1 MKRFLFAGA
10 ALACALMTREAEAT
24 DYYVEG
30 NVSGGGSTW
39 GTSDP
44 NVQGALRTGFEFL
57 DIVSVD
63 LQGRLG
69 YASVD
74 ERMLMMV
81 GLGTKLA
88 LPIEPF
94 IPHIR
99 LHAIHFHESPVDV
112 MKHDPFMHAMGVG
125 DGIRHRF
132 GFEAG
137 LGASYLFA
145 KVKRANFLAQAE
157 GYVDAFPDDGKGPVV
172 YGGAGLGVGMQYGL

>member
-1 MKRFLFAGA
+1 MKRLLFLGA
-10 ALACALMTREAEAT
+10 AIACAAMTREAKAT

-39 GTSDP
+39 GSADP

-57 DIVSVD
+57 DIISVD

-99 LHAIHFHESPVDV
+99 LQAIHFHESPVDV

-145 KVKRANFLAQAE
+145 KVKRANFLAQME